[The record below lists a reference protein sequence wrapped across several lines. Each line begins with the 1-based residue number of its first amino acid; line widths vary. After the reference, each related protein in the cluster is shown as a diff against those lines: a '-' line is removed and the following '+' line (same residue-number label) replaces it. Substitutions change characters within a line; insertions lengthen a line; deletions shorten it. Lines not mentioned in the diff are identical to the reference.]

1 MMRVERLQQTKPG
14 NENMLVKFNRLW
26 KSLPRVRVS
35 PRPLDRIDVPVP
47 SLTERIANQLF
58 YVVPFGLCTYY
69 FVSWAED
76 ERSKTMK
83 NEDYIPIVKPDTKG
97 IEFIPKTPVF
107 PWSSNVQFS
116 LQRQEKHESDDLDTL
131 VQEHGHGQVQASRE
145 HQQHQDHGSHDT
157 SAGHVHQQVQ
167 GSHDTSAGYKQ
178 HRYGTVSDTEYSY
191 GAASANEHHHGHG
204 SQDGAVSGH
213 DHHQASDN
221 YPYIDPQEPFYM
233 PDPDPDFFMPGN

>member
-1 MMRVERLQQTKPG
+1 
-14 NENMLVKFNRLW
+14 MLVKFNRLW

-35 PRPLDRIDVPVP
+35 SRPVDGIDVPVP
-47 SLTERIANQLF
+47 SLTERITNQLF

-83 NEDYIPIVKPDTKG
+83 NEDYIPIVKPASKVM
-97 IEFIPKTPVF
+97 EFSKTPVF
-107 PWSSNVQFS
+107 PWSSNVQLS
-116 LQRQEKHESDDLDTL
+116 LQRQEKHENDDLDTL
-131 VQEHGHGQVQASRE
+131 GPEHRQVHASRE
-145 HQQHQDHGSHDT
+145 HQGHGSHDS

-167 GSHDTSAGYKQ
+167 GNHDTSVGHEQ
-178 HRYGTVSDTEYSY
+178 HHYENVAYSY
-191 GAASANEHHHGHG
+191 GAASGNEHHHGHG
-204 SQDGAVSGH
+204 GQDGAVSGH

-221 YPYIDPQEPFYM
+221 YPYIEPQEPFYM